1 MAHTLGDTYRGDMSQ
16 VRTISEVNGFDILFY
31 NPLDFLNYG
40 VSELEASISRDL
52 FKYMY
57 SPNHTLVGQFTSL
70 EMGFSVLYMIDPK
83 QCTRGETWT
92 ADGHIDMTIKIYR
105 VKVLYDIEI
114 LQASSKEGSGVETW
128 KVNDC
133 AFYVRHNFSQ
143 GYVGKTFVHAGQYR
157 NVPYDFTSEATV
169 VQKQSNQFEEKL
181 YYYQSGYYVVQGKG
195 LRGLRGY

>member
-1 MAHTLGDTYRGDMSQ
+1 MAHKGDTYYGNMEGVQ
-16 VRTISEVNGFDILFY
+16 IISEVNGFDIHFY

-92 ADGHIDMTIKIYR
+92 SDGHIDMTIKLYR
-105 VKVLYDIEI
+105 IKVLYDIEI
-114 LQASSKEGSGVETW
+114 IQAPSQEVSGQITHQ
-128 KVNDC
+128 VNDC
-133 AFYVRHNFSQ
+133 MFYVRHNAS
-143 GYVGKTFVHAGQYR
+143 GEMLSKEFVHAGQYCS
-157 NVPYDFTSEATV
+157 VPYDWATEAEIRKKMGT
-169 VQKQSNQFEEKL
+169 QYEEKL
-181 YYYQSGYYVVQGKG
+181 YYKGYYAVQGKG

>member
-1 MAHTLGDTYRGDMSQ
+1 MAHALGDTYVGNMSQ
-16 VRTISEVNGFDILFY
+16 IRVISEVNGFDIHFY

-57 SPNHTLVGQFTSL
+57 SPNHTLIGQFTSL

-92 ADGHIDMTIKIYR
+92 ADGHIDMTVKIYR

-114 LQASSKEGSGVETW
+114 LQAPTLELNGKVTH

-133 AFYVRHNFSQ
+133 MFYVRHTKNN
-143 GYVGKTFVHAGQYR
+143 YVSKQFVHAGQYCSVNYDWAKEEEIR
-157 NVPYDFTSEATV
+157 NKHFT
-169 VQKQSNQFEEKL
+169 QYEEKL
-181 YYYQSGYYVVQGKG
+181 YYSNGLYVVQGKG

>member
-1 MAHTLGDTYRGDMSQ
+1 MAHKGDTYVGNMSQ
-16 VRTISEVNGFDILFY
+16 IRVISEVNGFDIHFY

-105 VKVLYDIEI
+105 IKVLYDIEI
-114 LQASSKEGSGVETW
+114 LQAPTPELNGQVTHKLNDCMFHVSHNESWEFAQSKE
-128 KVNDC
+128 
-133 AFYVRHNFSQ
+133 
-143 GYVGKTFVHAGQYR
+143 FVHAGQYCS
-157 NVPYDFTSEATV
+157 VSYDWESEAEIRKKWW
-169 VQKQSNQFEEKL
+169 KQYEEIL
-181 YYYQSGYYVVQGKG
+181 YYTGYYVVQGKG

>member
-1 MAHTLGDTYRGDMSQ
+1 MVHALGDTYVGNMSQ
-16 VRTISEVNGFDILFY
+16 IRVISEVNGFDIHFY

-57 SPNHTLVGQFTSL
+57 SPNHTLIGQFTSL

-114 LQASSKEGSGVETW
+114 IQASGEEMHGKEMH

-133 AFYVRHNFSQ
+133 MFYVRHNPQ
-143 GYVGKTFVHAGQYR
+143 GQYLSKEFVHSGQYR
-157 NVPYDFTSEATV
+157 SVKYDFTSEAEVTT
-169 VQKQSNQFEEKL
+169 KMSNQYEEKL
-181 YYYQSGYYVVQGKG
+181 YYGGYYVVQGKG

>member
-1 MAHTLGDTYRGDMSQ
+1 MAHTLGDTYIGNMSQ
-16 VRTISEVNGFDILFY
+16 VRVISEVNGFDIHFY

-40 VSELEASISRDL
+40 VSELEASISREL

-57 SPNHTLVGQFTSL
+57 SPNHTLIGQFTSL

-92 ADGHIDMTIKIYR
+92 ADGHIDMVIKIYR
-105 VKVLYDIEI
+105 VKVLYDVEI
-114 LQASSKEGSGVETW
+114 LQASSREANGKETW

-133 AFYVRHNFSQ
+133 GFYVRHVNGEYRNKQ
-143 GYVGKTFVHAGQYR
+143 FVHAGQYC
-157 NVPYDFTSEATV
+157 NVNYDWTKEEEIRYKQFT
-169 VQKQSNQFEEKL
+169 QYEENL
-181 YYYQSGYYVVQGKG
+181 YYSNGYYVVQGKG

>member
-1 MAHTLGDTYRGDMSQ
+1 MAHKGDTYHGRMEGVQ
-16 VRTISEVNGFDILFY
+16 VISEVNGFDIHFY

-114 LQASSKEGSGVETW
+114 IQAPAVNGQVTH

-133 AFYVRHNFSQ
+133 MFYVRHNESWEFAESK
-143 GYVGKTFVHAGQYR
+143 VFVHAGKYCS
-157 NVPYDFTSEATV
+157 VPYDWESEAEIRKEWW
-169 VQKQSNQFEEKL
+169 KQYEEEVW
-181 YYYQSGYYVVQGKG
+181 YAGYYIVQGKG

>member
-1 MAHTLGDTYRGDMSQ
+1 MAHTLGDTYIGDMSQ
-16 VRTISEVNGFDILFY
+16 VRIISEVNGFDIHFY
-31 NPLDFLNYG
+31 NPLEFLNYG

-57 SPNHTLVGQFTSL
+57 SPNHTLIGQFTSL

-92 ADGHIDMTIKIYR
+92 ADGHIDMVIKIYR

-114 LQASSKEGSGVETW
+114 IQAKEYPSEFD
-128 KVNDC
+128 VNDC
-133 AFYVRHNFSQ
+133 MFFVKHHFDG
-143 GYVGKTFVHAGQYR
+143 GYQAKKFVHAGHYAQV
-157 NVPYDFTSEATV
+157 NYDWDSEAV
-169 VQKQSNQFEEKL
+169 IRQKAGNQYKEVFPDANYEGC
-181 YYYQSGYYVVQGKG
+181 YIVQGKG

>member
-1 MAHTLGDTYRGDMSQ
+1 MVHKGDTYVGNMSQ
-16 VRTISEVNGFDILFY
+16 IRVISEVNGFDIHFY

-40 VSELEASISRDL
+40 VSELEASISRNL

-83 QCTRGETWT
+83 QCTRGEAWT

-114 LQASSKEGSGVETW
+114 IQAPSVNGQVTHKI
-128 KVNDC
+128 NDC
-133 AFYVRHNFSQ
+133 MFYVRHNESAEFAESK
-143 GYVGKTFVHAGQYR
+143 VFVHAGQCCS
-157 NVPYDFTSEATV
+157 VPYDWENEAEIRKTWW
-169 VQKQSNQFEEKL
+169 KQYEEEVW
-181 YYYQSGYYVVQGKG
+181 YAGYYIVQGKG